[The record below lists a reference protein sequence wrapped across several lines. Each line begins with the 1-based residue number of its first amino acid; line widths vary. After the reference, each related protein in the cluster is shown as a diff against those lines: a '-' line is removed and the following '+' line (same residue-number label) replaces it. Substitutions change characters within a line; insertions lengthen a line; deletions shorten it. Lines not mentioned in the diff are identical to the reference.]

1 MLDLTVDLV
10 TLYSNTS
17 KITLCAYI
25 EQLQKVILA
34 AGNL

>member
-1 MLDLTVDLV
+1 MLDLTVELV
-10 TLYSNTS
+10 NLYSNTS
-17 KITLCAYI
+17 NITLCAYV

>member
-1 MLDLTVDLV
+1 MLDLTVELV
-10 TLYSNTS
+10 TLYNNTS
-17 KITLCAYI
+17 NITLRAYI